1 MEKDNVYSLTNSQ
14 KAIWYTEQYYK
25 GSSVN
30 TICGTIIVN
39 EKVNIENMKKAM
51 IYFAKN
57 NKSFGLKFH
66 VENGEPKQYL
76 DFKEPRINEIEI
88 KSHKELE
95 EKMDKIA
102 KTPFKVEDNVLYE
115 FYIFKIPNGKCT
127 IVLKIH
133 HLIADAWTLG
143 LSSNGIMETYYNLEH
158 KLPLKNYSDASY
170 IDFINSEKE
179 YAASAKMLKDKEYWN
194 ILLKSQG
201 A

>member
-95 EKMDKIA
+95 EKMDLKCQM
-102 KTPFKVEDNVLYE
+102 KNV
-115 FYIFKIPNGKCT
+115 
-127 IVLKIH
+127 
-133 HLIADAWTLG
+133 
-143 LSSNGIMETYYNLEH
+143 
-158 KLPLKNYSDASY
+158 
-170 IDFINSEKE
+170 
-179 YAASAKMLKDKEYWN
+179 
-194 ILLKSQG
+194 Q
-201 A
+201 